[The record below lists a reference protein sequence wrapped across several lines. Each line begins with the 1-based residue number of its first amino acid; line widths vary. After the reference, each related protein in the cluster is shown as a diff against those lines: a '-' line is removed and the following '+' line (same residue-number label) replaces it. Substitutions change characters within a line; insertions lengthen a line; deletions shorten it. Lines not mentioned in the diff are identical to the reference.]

1 MAAPLVQLTPPSPRA
16 PAAPAAPLRK
26 PAWLRVQAPGGP
38 NYLALKHLMRDLQ
51 LHTVCEEAHCPNI
64 GECWE
69 HRAATFMI
77 LGDVCTRNCAYC
89 AVAHGTPRP
98 LDPGEPARLA
108 EAVARMGLKHVVIT
122 SVDRDDLPHGGA
134 ETFAAC
140 VAEIRRRLPE
150 TSVEVLIP
158 DFKGSEAALRIAVAA
173 RPDILN
179 HNLETI
185 ERLYRLARPGGRYSR
200 ALELLRRAKE
210 LDPGLLTKSG
220 IICGLGEEW
229 DELLAAMQDLRA
241 QRVDI
246 LTLGQYLRPS
256 AAHLPITRYYTP
268 DEFGEIGGFCHLYI
282 GQEAVAAG
290 SLAVLRDDDYVIC
303 SYREHGQALVR
314 GVPANA
320 VMAELFG
327 KATGCSR
334 GKGGSMHLFDAG
346 RRFMGGHGIVGGH
359 IPLAAG
365 LGFAIKYRGGDQ
377 ICLCYFGEAAV
388 NIGAFH
394 EALNMASVWKLPII
408 FLCEN
413 NRYGMG
419 TAFERVAAVTD
430 VVEHACSYDM
440 AAELVNGMDVL
451 AVYEAT
457 RRAAERARKGGHPTL
472 LEVRT
477 YRFMGHSMS
486 DPLHGV
492 YRTKEEVEEQRKR
505 DPISQ
510 LAGKLK
516 EEGVLDEA
524 GLDALDAEVR
534 AETEEAVRFAD
545 QSPDPD
551 PAELTTHVLAE

>member
-1 MAAPLVQLTPPSPRA
+1 MATATAQ
-16 PAAPAAPLRK
+16 PAK
-26 PAWLRVQAPGGP
+26 DE
-38 NYLALKHLMRDLQ
+38 ALLDLQ
-51 LHTVCEEAHCPNI
+51 RRMLRQMLLVRRFEEKA
-64 GECWE
+64 
-69 HRAATFMI
+69 
-77 LGDVCTRNCAYC
+77 
-89 AVAHGTPRP
+89 
-98 LDPGEPARLA
+98 A
-108 EAVARMGLKHVVIT
+108 EAY
-122 SVDRDDLPHGGA
+122 
-134 ETFAAC
+134 
-140 VAEIRRRLPE
+140 
-150 TSVEVLIP
+150 
-158 DFKGSEAALRIAVAA
+158 AL
-173 RPDILN
+173 
-179 HNLETI
+179 
-185 ERLYRLARPGGRYSR
+185 G
-200 ALELLRRAKE
+200 K
-210 LDPGLLTKSG
+210 
-220 IICGLGEEW
+220 
-229 DELLAAMQDLRA
+229 
-241 QRVDI
+241 
-246 LTLGQYLRPS
+246 
-256 AAHLPITRYYTP
+256 
-268 DEFGEIGGFCHLYI
+268 IGGFCHLYI

-290 SLAVLRDDDYVIC
+290 SLAVLRDDDYVIS

-408 FLCEN
+408 FCCEN

-440 AAELVNGMDVL
+440 AAELVNGMDVM
-451 AVYEAT
+451 AVYGAT
-457 RRAAERARKGGHPTL
+457 ERAAERARKTGHPTL

-492 YRTKEEVEEQRKR
+492 YRTKEEVEEQKKR

-510 LAGKLK
+510 LVVKLK
-516 EEGVLDEA
+516 EEGALDDA
-524 GLDALDAEVR
+524 ALDALDAEVR
-534 AETEEAVRFAD
+534 AVVEAAVQFAD

-551 PAELTTHVLAE
+551 LSELTSHVLVE